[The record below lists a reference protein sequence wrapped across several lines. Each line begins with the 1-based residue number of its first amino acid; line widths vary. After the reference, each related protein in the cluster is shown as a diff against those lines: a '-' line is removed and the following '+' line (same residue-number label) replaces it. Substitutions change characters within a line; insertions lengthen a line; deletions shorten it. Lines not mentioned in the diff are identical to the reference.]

1 MSQNILTT
9 NTVCVETIHSDSDLE
24 IFSNRK
30 ILFETPNMLIR
41 DLHFENYVE
50 NTVFGSSLSNGPHDY
65 KISGDSNE
73 INISQMGEYDLEMVD
88 CLEVSSSQSFQVLSE
103 SGSDSNMEHYVNL
116 RAESNLIIRS
126 ANIFVES
133 ESFDESFDDYVY
145 RLVNKRSDSN
155 IDTET
160 LPSIPISLDNRFNV
174 TNFGTYFTKKINCNK
189 ISTENIYIK
198 RSGSNEEPVLNIN
211 SRSAVNLQSLN
222 ILIDDSNSGSN
233 VDIDTYLKSRLDE
246 SRYFLEIF
254 IIPESGVDISFTF
267 NQQADGYGFNHY
279 WKDIV
284 VFTYKINFK
293 IVPTGE
299 VPTDDTPSNNVLD
312 EILTPQASDAPT
324 YEHIKF
330 EYTPNTRYTL
340 SNLEPGNFYDIYAD
354 VTNLFT
360 NTTVYNI
367 LTDGVNIPTIKHVV
381 IQNDGVNSI
390 VVVNENTIKIRYTP
404 HDTYIASWN
413 TPDKLV
419 YFAAKLIEPIGY
431 TNTINQTP
439 GSTDRFNLS
448 DSIVDRNSHYLEF
461 TLDISQFTDGTTSY
475 GDYLKVSGDNTTKTT
490 DPHSFSIV
498 STHSSGTFEM
508 ISPSVYLTPFNFG
521 PPATPTNFSMNY
533 FTTNVFNWTL
543 SVNNFATTRIVNI
556 YYDVYRTG
564 RAFNRLND
572 NDLLN
577 SNALSKPNI
586 NNAFQNDG
594 GNLDSLSR
602 GSRIGFIADTYKIQA
617 YNVFGQRSGFA
628 TKTITALSVNTPTWS
643 VPSSANR
650 QWTVSYSVSNDND
663 NGSYSI
669 TSNKSLS
676 SGSAY
681 GTSSFL
687 TTLGFGPH
695 TVYVDVQ
702 DTAMSV
708 RSQNSSSITIVQPT
722 ITIGNDSYVGGSV
735 REYTFGVTINTHSY
749 GSTTTISSISNPSS
763 ITSNMS
769 SISKTNSSV
778 RFQITNSYPAL
789 TQSSTELTSKIS
801 ISFEISIID
810 SYGYS
815 SAQTIHDDE
824 IEVAFDNV
832 QSITIEGSNR
842 IFSLSS
848 ITPSTSLTSSISYQW
863 YGPSGLLSGKTSNNT
878 EELADN
884 GLYFGNFYCSV
895 TFTNSKGFTRTINSN
910 TLTSQTP
917 SLTSGSFN
925 FTSTTLY
932 DSSFSSSFTEINR
945 RVVLSSSVVTT
956 YATAGTYTLEVLL
969 QNVFRFTK
977 WVTVGTDTVRI
988 PTAATFSFGTTTY
1001 NKITVTSIGYGSHG
1015 DPSEIPTS
1023 ITLYYS
1029 TSSFGSGN
1037 LPATSKSLTLLTSS
1051 IELTGLNPYT
1061 FYYVMIVKVYPNYA
1075 TVYSSVPNHQT
1086 AALVQAFAPLVHSTT
1101 SPSPV
1106 TVVNPDSI
1114 VLYWTPNEDKD
1125 ATSVTY
1131 SISIDN
1137 GASYIINDIHSSTTS
1152 YTLTGSDGI
1161 TANTTYNIIVKKVIV
1176 SPSGI
1181 GLNDQPSPAV
1191 SFTTT
1196 EPGIT
1201 AVNLR
1206 ATTAD
1211 SYTVDVTNFTGD
1223 SYSVKLSLYSGS
1235 FVAVSS
1241 GESSRYS
1248 NTQTNITVGSLV
1260 LDNQRT
1266 YYLWGNIQIPPS
1278 YSNDKY
1284 LLPLNAITAP
1294 GVPTVY
1300 QNPSDPYEIYR
1311 IFNTM
1316 YGTQHSIS
1324 SGNIYIQATIGTMG
1338 SYTLTA
1344 TSEIWIYYLAE
1355 PSRANRLTNAFVD
1368 FPLGFSYSAADE
1380 QDPNITKV
1388 SYPANTNLI
1397 EYNFVAEPTST
1408 YYIRSVK
1415 RLSSTVISNHENL
1428 KISIYSRAVAVIE
1441 IGRVQGIYGHNYCG
1455 LYWYPGSQRG
1465 AQNSIYTTLVFF
1477 HNLTFEAYSISNNWS
1492 VIRQNTVERQ
1502 SSQNFLFK
1510 IDVEYLDGSGTRRTA
1525 ANYIDLVLYDSN
1537 HHFGLNMPD
1546 IPADATKIIVT
1557 SRVKHISLSKY
1568 QDNTQ
1573 QVHEFNN
1580 IQTRIIPTSSNL
1592 VEFRKEKGS
1601 EQRGEYWYNYFNFWV
1616 RFCYNNTYDDSVDY
1630 TFKMMLYNFDTVV
1643 DYYYDPIWRP
1653 TVNMPQITSKFN
1665 NNYIY
1670 WGGVTYPSQQSDP
1683 VDFFNE
1689 NLHLRVEFESGTP
1702 QSGNIAVQGLTV
1714 ENQNHLKDNTVV
1726 INGEK
1731 TNFRMLPDS
1740 TTNGFDSEL
1749 YFKFIT
1755 QFDTVFGS

>member
-1 MSQNILTT
+1 
-9 NTVCVETIHSDSDLE
+9 
-24 IFSNRK
+24 
-30 ILFETPNMLIR
+30 MLIR

-73 INISQMGEYDLEMVD
+73 IDISQMGEYDLEMID

-103 SGSDSNMEHYVNL
+103 SGSYSNMEHYVNL
-116 RAESNLIIRS
+116 RADSNLIIRS
-126 ANIFVES
+126 TNIFVES
-133 ESFDESFDDYVY
+133 ESFDDYVY

-174 TNFGTYFTKKINCNK
+174 TDFGTYFTKKINCNK
-189 ISTENIYIK
+189 ISTENIYIES
-198 RSGSNEEPVLNIN
+198 SGSNEEPVLNIN

-324 YEHIKF
+324 YEYITF
-330 EYTPNTRYTL
+330 EFTPDTRYTL

-439 GSTDRFNLS
+439 GSTGNTFNLS
-448 DSIVDRNSHYLEF
+448 DLSIVDRNAHYLEF

-508 ISPSVYLTPFNFG
+508 ISPSVELTSFDFG

-533 FTTNVFNWTL
+533 FATNVFNWTL
-543 SVNNFATTRIVNI
+543 SANTVATTRIENI
-556 YYDVYRTG
+556 YYNIYRNTQG
-564 RAFNRLND
+564 STRLNK
-572 NDLLN
+572 NNLLHRN
-577 SNALSKPNI
+577 SLTKSDVNSC
-586 NNAFQNDG
+586 FQNDG
-594 GNLDSLSR
+594 GNLDSLPR

-617 YNVFGQRSGFA
+617 YNVFGQKSGFA
-628 TKTITALSVNTPTWS
+628 TKTITALSINTPTWS
-643 VPSSANR
+643 VPTSANR
-650 QWTVSYSVSNDND
+650 QWTVSYSVSSN
-663 NGSYSI
+663 NGVYSI
-669 TSNKSLS
+669 TNSDKTPVTS
-676 SGSAY
+676 Y
-681 GTSSFL
+681 GNTSFS
-687 TTLGFGPH
+687 TVLGFRTH

-708 RSQNSSSITIVQPT
+708 RSADSSSITIVQPT
-722 ITIGNDSYVGGSV
+722 ITIGNDSYVTGSV
-735 REYTFGVTINTHSY
+735 RQYDFNVSINRHSY
-749 GSTTTISSISNPSS
+749 GTTTISSISNPSS

-769 SISKTNSSV
+769 CISKTNSSV
-778 RFQITNSYPAL
+778 RFQITNSYPTLSIAPG
-789 TQSSTELTSKIS
+789 STILLSRIS
-801 ISFEISIID
+801 ISFDISIID

-815 SAQTIHDDE
+815 SAQTRHDDE
-824 IEVAFDNV
+824 IVVAFDNV
-832 QSITIEGSNR
+832 YSITTIGSNR
-842 IFSLSS
+842 TFSLSS

-863 YGPSGLLSGKTSNNT
+863 YGPSGLLSGKTSNST
-878 EELADN
+878 GQLADN
-884 GLYFGNFYCSV
+884 GLYFGIFYCSV

-910 TLTSQTP
+910 TLNSQTP

-925 FTSTTLY
+925 FTSGASFT
-932 DSSFSSSFTEINR
+932 FSSSFTEISR
-945 RVVLSSSVVTT
+945 RVKNPSGSVVTT
-956 YATAGTYTLEVLL
+956 YTTAGTYTLEVLL
-969 QNVFRFTK
+969 RNQYGFTK
-977 WVTVGTDTVRI
+977 WVTVGTDTVTI

-1001 NKITVTSIGYGSHG
+1001 NKITVTSIGYDSHG
-1015 DPSEIPTS
+1015 YPSEIPIS

-1029 TSSFGSGN
+1029 TSSFGNGN
-1037 LPATSKSLTLLTSS
+1037 LPATSKSLTLSTSS
-1051 IELTGLNPYT
+1051 TELTGLNPYT

-1075 TVYSSVPNHQT
+1075 TVYSSLLNHRT
-1086 AALVQAFAPLVHSTT
+1086 AALVQATAPLVHSKTT
-1101 SPSPV
+1101 PSPV
-1106 TVVNPDSI
+1106 SVVNPDSI
-1114 VLYWTPNEDKD
+1114 VLYWTPNGNPNGNGD

-1137 GASYIINDIHSSTTS
+1137 GVSYIINDVASSTTS
-1152 YTLTGSDGI
+1152 YTLTGSHGI

-1191 SFTTT
+1191 PFTTT

-1311 IFNTM
+1311 T
-1316 YGTQHSIS
+1316 YGTSHSIS

-1344 TSEIWIYYLAE
+1344 TYEIWIYYLAE
-1355 PSRANRLTNAFVD
+1355 PSRANFGTNTLSD
-1368 FPLGFSYSAADE
+1368 FPSGFSYSAADE

-1397 EYNFVAEPTST
+1397 ELNFVAEPTSR
-1408 YYIRSVK
+1408 YYIRSAK
-1415 RLSSTVISNHENL
+1415 RIGSTVISNHETLN
-1428 KISIYSRAVAVIE
+1428 IWIYSRGVAVIE
-1441 IGRVQGIYGHNYCG
+1441 IGRVRGIHEYNYCG

-1465 AQNSIYTTLVFF
+1465 AQNSIYTTLIFF
-1477 HNLTFEAYSISNNWS
+1477 HNLTFEADSISNKWS

-1537 HHFGLNMPD
+1537 HHFGLSMPD

-1568 QDNTQ
+1568 QDVTQ

-1580 IQTRIIPTSSNL
+1580 IQNRIIPTSSNL
-1592 VEFRKEKGS
+1592 VEFHREKNT
-1601 EQRGEYWYNYFNFWV
+1601 ERRGENSYNYFNFWV

-1630 TFKMMLYNFDTVV
+1630 TFKMMLYNFDTVI
-1643 DYYYDPIWRP
+1643 DYYYDPILRP
-1653 TVNMPQITSKFN
+1653 TVNMRQITSKFN

-1670 WGGVTYPSQQSDP
+1670 WGGVEYPSGQSDP
-1683 VDFFNE
+1683 VDYFNE

-1714 ENQNHLKDNTVV
+1714 ENQNHLKENTIV

-1731 TNFRMLPDS
+1731 QILECYQIRQQTVWIILITLNSSLCLIHKNIGQIFTS
-1740 TTNGFDSEL
+1740 ATTTLLHPFH
-1749 YFKFIT
+1749 
-1755 QFDTVFGS
+1755 DTTLHI

>member
-116 RAESNLIIRS
+116 SATSNLIIRS

-160 LPSIPISLDNRFNV
+160 LPSILMLPDNIFNV

-413 TPDKLV
+413 TLDKLV

-439 GSTDRFNLS
+439 GSTGDRFNLS

-475 GDYLKVSGDNTTKTT
+475 GDYLKVSGDNTAKTT

-508 ISPSVYLTPFNFG
+508 ISPSVDLTPFNFG

-564 RAFNRLND
+564 RAPNRLND

-602 GSRIGFIADTYKIQA
+602 GSRIGFIADTYTIQA

-628 TKTITALSVNTPTWS
+628 TKTITALSVDTPTWS

-650 QWTVSYSVSNDND
+650 QWTVSYSVRNN
-663 NGSYSI
+663 NGIYSI

-676 SGSAY
+676 SGSVY
-681 GTSSFL
+681 GNSSFL

-708 RSQNSSSITIVQPT
+708 RSQNSLGITIVQPT
-722 ITIGNDSYVGGSV
+722 ITIENDSYVDGSV

-749 GSTTTISSISNPSS
+749 GSTTRISSISNPSS
-763 ITSNMS
+763 ITNNMVYR
-769 SISKTNSSV
+769 SKTILPFNSSV

-832 QSITIEGSNR
+832 QSITTEGSNR
-842 IFSLSS
+842 TFSLSS

-863 YGPSGLLSGKTSNNT
+863 YGPSGLLNGYTSNT
-878 EELADN
+878 TGQLADN
-884 GLYFGNFYCSV
+884 GLYFGDFYCSV
-895 TFTNSKGFTRTINSN
+895 TFTNSRGFTRTIDSN

-932 DSSFSSSFTEINR
+932 DSSFTSSFTEINR

-956 YATAGTYTLEVLL
+956 YATAGTYTLEVRL
-969 QNVFRFTK
+969 QNVFRFAK
-977 WVTVGTDTVRI
+977 WVTVGTDTVTIPTAATINTTFGTSTYSSIIVNIQSYGTNGDPEEEPSSITLYYSTSSFTSTSLPSSFETLNSIETSKTISGLNAGTPYHFMIVKVYPTYATVYSLSRNNSTVAVVQ

-1001 NKITVTSIGYGSHG
+1001 NNITVTSIDYGTNG
-1015 DPSEIPTS
+1015 DPSETPSS
-1023 ITLYYS
+1023 IKLYYS
-1029 TSSFGSGN
+1029 TSSFTSTS
-1037 LPATSKSLTLLTSS
+1037 LPSSFETLTSETSKTISGLNTGTPYHFMIVKTYPSYAIVYSSVLDHQTDDFVLLEPIIDRAATEADKLYDYINLHWDNNNTSDTTSS
-1051 IELTGLNPYT
+1051 VRYDIYSPSSTLIAQNQSSPYSITGLNPGLNYDFVVRKVITSGVNADRYADSSIENIFTLSDRRALEKFIRVNGSVLDVYNLKNSGLTFDLTVEYFFISTPPPSFNRLEIWYGDGVVSRASYGRAADYTDELLDENVILYKT
-1061 FYYVMIVKVYPNYA
+1061 FYTWNKTETLLGIPQRNDNIDVPFFYIRTILNIGGEEIEYRRR
-1075 TVYSSVPNHQT
+1075 TVRIQIFQILSRVSDRSFDVLQNFISAFNTSY
-1086 AALVQAFAPLVHSTT
+1086 LV
-1101 SPSPV
+1101 
-1106 TVVNPDSI
+1106 DSI
-1114 VLYWTPNEDKD
+1114 EFTSSGENTYTITNIPSGYVLGNPLYTPGTNRLHIIRLTFNKPINDGQIIQIKRTYT
-1125 ATSVTY
+1125 ATIY
-1131 SISIDN
+1131 PDN
-1137 GASYIINDIHSSTTS
+1137 GA
-1152 YTLTGSDGI
+1152 
-1161 TANTTYNIIVKKVIV
+1161 
-1176 SPSGI
+1176 
-1181 GLNDQPSPAV
+1181 
-1191 SFTTT
+1191 
-1196 EPGIT
+1196 
-1201 AVNLR
+1201 
-1206 ATTAD
+1206 
-1211 SYTVDVTNFTGD
+1211 
-1223 SYSVKLSLYSGS
+1223 
-1235 FVAVSS
+1235 
-1241 GESSRYS
+1241 
-1248 NTQTNITVGSLV
+1248 
-1260 LDNQRT
+1260 
-1266 YYLWGNIQIPPS
+1266 
-1278 YSNDKY
+1278 
-1284 LLPLNAITAP
+1284 NAIFDAVWLSSQMEAP
-1294 GVPTVY
+1294 G
-1300 QNPSDPYEIYR
+1300 
-1311 IFNTM
+1311 
-1316 YGTQHSIS
+1316 
-1324 SGNIYIQATIGTMG
+1324 
-1338 SYTLTA
+1338 
-1344 TSEIWIYYLAE
+1344 
-1355 PSRANRLTNAFVD
+1355 
-1368 FPLGFSYSAADE
+1368 
-1380 QDPNITKV
+1380 
-1388 SYPANTNLI
+1388 
-1397 EYNFVAEPTST
+1397 
-1408 YYIRSVK
+1408 
-1415 RLSSTVISNHENL
+1415 
-1428 KISIYSRAVAVIE
+1428 
-1441 IGRVQGIYGHNYCG
+1441 
-1455 LYWYPGSQRG
+1455 
-1465 AQNSIYTTLVFF
+1465 
-1477 HNLTFEAYSISNNWS
+1477 
-1492 VIRQNTVERQ
+1492 
-1502 SSQNFLFK
+1502 
-1510 IDVEYLDGSGTRRTA
+1510 
-1525 ANYIDLVLYDSN
+1525 
-1537 HHFGLNMPD
+1537 
-1546 IPADATKIIVT
+1546 
-1557 SRVKHISLSKY
+1557 
-1568 QDNTQ
+1568 
-1573 QVHEFNN
+1573 
-1580 IQTRIIPTSSNL
+1580 
-1592 VEFRKEKGS
+1592 
-1601 EQRGEYWYNYFNFWV
+1601 
-1616 RFCYNNTYDDSVDY
+1616 
-1630 TFKMMLYNFDTVV
+1630 
-1643 DYYYDPIWRP
+1643 
-1653 TVNMPQITSKFN
+1653 
-1665 NNYIY
+1665 
-1670 WGGVTYPSQQSDP
+1670 
-1683 VDFFNE
+1683 
-1689 NLHLRVEFESGTP
+1689 
-1702 QSGNIAVQGLTV
+1702 
-1714 ENQNHLKDNTVV
+1714 
-1726 INGEK
+1726 
-1731 TNFRMLPDS
+1731 
-1740 TTNGFDSEL
+1740 
-1749 YFKFIT
+1749 
-1755 QFDTVFGS
+1755 